1 MGNWARLVLLSTTA
15 LAVSSL
21 GQALSGEPAADP
33 QAWTPTA
40 QEYTQLSAPSAQA
53 PMGEGATLFL
63 LKPDTSPAD
72 QTPAAEAS
80 SEKPRLNCA
89 RRGVYLRCE

>member
-1 MGNWARLVLLSTTA
+1 MGNWARLALLSAMA

-21 GQALSGEPAADP
+21 GQALSGEPAPAS
-33 QAWTPTA
+33 AWTPTA
-40 QEYTQLSAPSAQA
+40 QEYTQLSVPSAQV

-63 LKPDTSPAD
+63 LKTETSPAD